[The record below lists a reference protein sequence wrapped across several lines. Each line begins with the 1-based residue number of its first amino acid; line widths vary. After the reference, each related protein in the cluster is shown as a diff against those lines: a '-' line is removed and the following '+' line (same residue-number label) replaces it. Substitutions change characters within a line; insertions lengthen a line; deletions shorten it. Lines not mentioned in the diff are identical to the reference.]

1 MNSAASSSTQASA
14 GAPRRRSGWTDV
26 LLTVCGVF
34 VLTVLL
40 MLASALNPN
49 AGLLARLF
57 DRHGVTMLA
66 VEVGAILV
74 VAIIVL
80 FVERRETRR
89 RIGERE
95 AALVESAQRVEFAQL
110 VESPQLESE
119 RPKSGLSPSEP
130 PSNVPFDPL

>member
-1 MNSAASSSTQASA
+1 MNAADTNSVDSSTD
-14 GAPRRRSGWTDV
+14 APRRRNRWTDV

-57 DRHGVTMLA
+57 DRHGVKILA

-80 FVERRETRR
+80 IVERRETSR
-89 RIGERE
+89 RIRERE
-95 AALVESAQRVEFAQL
+95 AALLATGELEVERSQ
-110 VESPQLESE
+110 
-119 RPKSGLSPSEP
+119 SGQPSSEP
-130 PSNVPFDPL
+130 PSNAYLDQV

>member
-1 MNSAASSSTQASA
+1 
-14 GAPRRRSGWTDV
+14 V

-49 AGLLARLF
+49 AGILARLF

-80 FVERRETRR
+80 LVERRETRR
-89 RIGERE
+89 RIDERE
-95 AALVESAQRVEFAQL
+95 AALVESAQRVESAQL
-110 VESPQLESE
+110 IESGQLESE
-119 RPKSGLSPSEP
+119 RSKSGLSPSDS

>member
-1 MNSAASSSTQASA
+1 
-14 GAPRRRSGWTDV
+14 V

-80 FVERRETRR
+80 FVERKETRR

-95 AALVESAQRVEFAQL
+95 AALVESAQRVESVQL
-110 VESPQLESE
+110 VESAQLESE
-119 RPKSGLSPSEP
+119 RPKSGHSRSEP

>member
-1 MNSAASSSTQASA
+1 MNSADTTSTDAST
-14 GAPRRRSGWTDV
+14 GAPRRRSRWTDA

-80 FVERRETRR
+80 SVERRETRR
-89 RIGERE
+89 RIRERE
-95 AALVESAQRVEFAQL
+95 AALLDSARLE
-110 VESPQLESE
+110 PDRLESDQSTPE
-119 RPKSGLSPSEP
+119 RPSTAPLD
-130 PSNVPFDPL
+130 PF

>member
-1 MNSAASSSTQASA
+1 MNSAASSSTEASA
-14 GAPRRRSGWTDV
+14 GAPRRRSRWTDV

-40 MLASALNPN
+40 MLASVLNPN

-89 RIGERE
+89 RNGERE
-95 AALVESAQRVEFAQL
+95 AALVESSQL
-110 VESPQLESE
+110 VESAQLVDSAQLESE
-119 RPKSGLSPSEP
+119 RSKSHYSPSEP
-130 PSNVPFDPL
+130 HSNVPFDPL

>member
-1 MNSAASSSTQASA
+1 MAAAGHVSGARADDGRSRSEARTRGTRVDMNAADTNSADSLTST
-14 GAPRRRSGWTDV
+14 PRRRSRWTDV

-49 AGLLARLF
+49 AGLLAQLF
-57 DRHGVTMLA
+57 DRHGVKILA

-80 FVERRETRR
+80 FVERKET
-89 RIGERE
+89 
-95 AALVESAQRVEFAQL
+95 
-110 VESPQLESE
+110 
-119 RPKSGLSPSEP
+119 
-130 PSNVPFDPL
+130 

>member
-1 MNSAASSSTQASA
+1 
-14 GAPRRRSGWTDV
+14 V

-34 VLTVLL
+34 VLTVFL
-40 MLASALNPN
+40 MLASALDPN

-66 VEVGAILV
+66 LEVGAILV

-80 FVERRETRR
+80 FVERKETRR

-95 AALVESAQRVEFAQL
+95 AALMESAQL
-110 VESPQLESE
+110 VESAQLESE
-119 RPKSGLSPSEP
+119 RSKSHHSPSDP

>member
-1 MNSAASSSTQASA
+1 MNSAASSSTETSA
-14 GAPRRRSGWTDV
+14 GAPRRRSRWTDV

-49 AGLLARLF
+49 AGILARLF

-95 AALVESAQRVEFAQL
+95 AALVESTQRVESAQFVESAQL
-110 VESPQLESE
+110 DPE
-119 RPKSGLSPSEP
+119 RPKSGPFRSEP
-130 PSNVPFDPL
+130 PSNVPFDPI

>member
-1 MNSAASSSTQASA
+1 MNAPDPSSTDALT
-14 GAPRRRSGWTDV
+14 GVPRHRRRWTDV

-49 AGLLARLF
+49 AGLLAQLF
-57 DRHGVTMLA
+57 DRHGVKILA

-80 FVERRETRR
+80 IVERRETSR
-89 RIGERE
+89 RIRERE
-95 AALVESAQRVEFAQL
+95 AALLATGE
-110 VESPQLESE
+110 LEIE
-119 RPKSGLSPSEP
+119 RSKSSG
-130 PSNVPFDPL
+130 

>member
-1 MNSAASSSTQASA
+1 MNLPASNSTEASA
-14 GAPRRRSGWTDV
+14 GAPRRRSRWTDV

-49 AGLLARLF
+49 AGILARLF

-80 FVERRETRR
+80 LVERRETRR
-89 RIGERE
+89 RIDERE
-95 AALVESAQRVEFAQL
+95 AALVESAQRVESAQF
-110 VESPQLESE
+110 VESAQLESE
-119 RPKSGLSPSEP
+119 RSKSGQSPSDS
-130 PSNVPFDPL
+130 PSNAPFDPL

>member
-1 MNSAASSSTQASA
+1 MNAADTNSADSLTAT
-14 GAPRRRSGWTDV
+14 PRRRSRWTDV
-26 LLTVCGVF
+26 LLTVCGLF

-57 DRHGVTMLA
+57 DRHGVKILA

-80 FVERRETRR
+80 IVERRETSR
-89 RIGERE
+89 RIRERE
-95 AALVESAQRVEFAQL
+95 AALLATGE
-110 VESPQLESE
+110 LEIARS
-119 RPKSGLSPSEP
+119 KSGQPSSEP
-130 PSNVPFDPL
+130 PSNAHFDQV

>member
-1 MNSAASSSTQASA
+1 MNLPASSSTEASA
-14 GAPRRRSGWTDV
+14 GAPRRRSRWTDV

-49 AGLLARLF
+49 AGILARLF

-80 FVERRETRR
+80 LVERRETRR
-89 RIGERE
+89 RIGEHE
-95 AALVESAQRVEFAQL
+95 AALVESAQRVESDQF
-110 VESPQLESE
+110 VESAQFESE
-119 RPKSGLSPSEP
+119 RSKSGQSPSDS
-130 PSNVPFDPL
+130 PSNASVDPL